1 MRLLILCLFLANA
14 STLFS
19 QTVANRK
26 VLSGEEVEQLWKDQQ
41 ELGDLYK
48 RTAASRFVIVGIS
61 SKTELIDERGA
72 QQGRIDD
79 NVAGALYTVE
89 VEDTICKQEDFP
101 LETRPNPNS
110 VAQVVH
116 LFQKLNVNQYAGW
129 FSGKQVYLA
138 TGHQPRLDGARAY
151 LACDLH
157 DGFVFIDL
165 TRLEL
170 RNGNLSYAL
179 RVESQHVVDLN
190 AVTSCEQPLAVFAK
204 NRFRKHFPDGMLGVD
219 DLSLHAQ
226 PLTPT
231 IQQLDYYDYAALH
244 IY

>member
-116 LFQKLNVNQYAGW
+116 LFVPIRPPVEGIQRKESLSQGGRYLLFLTLPDQKQQNTWKKRFTLDPNGMYYRGEEFARGVIPLTKPTHKDPAPKQPAVLDKVVQLCQAVGKRDRSEKITALNL
-129 FSGKQVYLA
+129 LA
-138 TGHQPRLDGARAY
+138 TSPDPILKKEA
-151 LACDLH
+151 
-157 DGFVFIDL
+157 
-165 TRLEL
+165 LE
-170 RNGNLSYAL
+170 AL
-179 RVESQHVVDLN
+179 R
-190 AVTSCEQPLAVFAK
+190 AVQ
-204 NRFRKHFPDGMLGVD
+204 
-219 DLSLHAQ
+219 LS
-226 PLTPT
+226 PE
-231 IQQLDYYDYAALH
+231 
-244 IY
+244 